1 MMTISKH
8 AIERFKE
15 GITWEEN
22 HSVEKFIKLD
32 ISKSKL
38 LYRKDDME
46 RRTINGIIYVIDCKN
61 ANQPIVV
68 TLFLDC

>member
-15 GITWEEN
+15 RITWEEN
-22 HSVEKFIKLD
+22 HSVEEFIKLD

-46 RRTINGIIYVIDCKN
+46 RRTINGIIYVIDCRI